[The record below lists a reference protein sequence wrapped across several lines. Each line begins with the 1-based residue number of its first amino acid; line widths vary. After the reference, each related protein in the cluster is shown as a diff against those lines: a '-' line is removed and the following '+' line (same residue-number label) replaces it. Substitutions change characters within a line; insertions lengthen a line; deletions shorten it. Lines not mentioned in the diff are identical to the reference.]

1 MNGNESFMEVI
12 RNKGFLNL
20 WVNQILVQLAYNSL
34 NFALIIWVFRLT
46 NSSTAVSALLLA
58 VYLPAVIFGLFAGVL
73 IDVIDRRKIIIAINF
88 CLLVLFVSLIFFKT
102 SYPAVLLIAFLI
114 NTLSQFYTPA
124 ESSAIPLVVKNTQ
137 LLSANSLFSTTL
149 YVSFLLGFGLAGPLI
164 NFFGINFIFT
174 LGSAMLFSAFLL
186 AFKFPS
192 ITNKSDKL
200 GRKLT
205 RALKQRNLTSIRQ
218 VAFTEI
224 NQTIRLVRGKLPVLF
239 AISILSG
246 AQAVIGVLAVL
257 IPSFLERTIQI
268 KATDASYILIM
279 PLGLGMVVGG
289 FLIGKIG
296 YKLAKRR
303 MVGLSILLTGGL
315 FFAAGVAP
323 LISPVIRYFTIPRPL
338 PFFYQPPLSAILA
351 IGSFLLGIAMV
362 AIIVP
367 SQTVL
372 QENTPEQVRGKVF
385 AVLGVAMAALS
396 LLPVLFTG
404 ILADVFGAMPI
415 FIGMGGLTLIFGLL
429 ALKPSF
435 FFNERH
441 LTARL
446 REFLGSGHW
455 KKG

>member
-1 MNGNESFMEVI
+1 MSENESLSQVI

-20 WVNQILVQLAYNSL
+20 WINQILVQLAYNSL

-73 IDVIDRRKIIIAINF
+73 VDVIDRRKIIIAINF
-88 CLLVLFVSLIFFKT
+88 CLLILFVSLIFLKL

-114 NTLSQFYTPA
+114 NVLSQFYTPA
-124 ESSAIPLVVKNTQ
+124 ESSAIPLVVKNNQ
-137 LLSANSLFSTTL
+137 LLAANSLFSTTL
-149 YVSFLLGFGLAGPLI
+149 YISFLLGFGLSGPLI
-164 NFFGINFIFT
+164 NFFGINFVFT
-174 LGSAMLFSAFLL
+174 LGAGMLMVASLL

-200 GRKLT
+200 GKKLT
-205 RALKQRNLTSIRQ
+205 QALEQKDMTSIRQ

-224 NQTIRLVRGKLPVLF
+224 NQTIRLVRGKLPLLF
-239 AISILSG
+239 AISILAG
-246 AQAVIGVLAVL
+246 VQAVIGVLAVL
-257 IPSFLERTIQI
+257 IPSFLEKTIQI
-268 KATDASYILIM
+268 KATDASYVLIM

-289 FLIGKIG
+289 VLIGKIG

-303 MVGLSILLTGGL
+303 MVGLSILLTGAL
-315 FFAAGVAP
+315 FFAAGMAP
-323 LISPVIRYFTIPRPL
+323 LMSPVIRYFTIPRPL
-338 PFFYQPPLSAILA
+338 PFFYQPPLSSLLA
-351 IGSFLLGIAMV
+351 AGSFLLGIAMV
-362 AIIVP
+362 AVIVP

-404 ILADVFGAMPI
+404 ILADVFGTMPI
-415 FIGMGGLTLIFGLL
+415 FIALGGLTLILGLL
-429 ALKPSF
+429 AIKPSF

-441 LTARL
+441 LNMKL

-455 KKG
+455 KKD